1 MKAPKGGTNED
12 FMMIVVEKSVDRIET
27 GRCWAAVNDGYIVAV
42 VSMRPPRDV
51 EMDTYRTHAIEALQ
65 VLGEVISG
73 DVVEIDGK
81 KVFCKRLSHKNRSKS
96 SQTIR
101 VPKMYQFLE

>member
-1 MKAPKGGTNED
+1 
-12 FMMIVVEKSVDRIET
+12 
-27 GRCWAAVNDGYIVAV
+27 
-42 VSMRPPRDV
+42 
-51 EMDTYRTHAIEALQ
+51 LQ